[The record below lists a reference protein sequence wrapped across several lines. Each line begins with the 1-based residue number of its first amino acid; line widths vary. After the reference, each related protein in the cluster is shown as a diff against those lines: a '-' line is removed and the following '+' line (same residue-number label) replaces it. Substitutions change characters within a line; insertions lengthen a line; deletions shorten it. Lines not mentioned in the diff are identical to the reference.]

1 MLQINLSTRPFY
13 NERAVHL
20 ALGAVGILVLALT
33 TFNVIQVVT
42 LSGRYADVTTRADEV
57 EARAADV
64 ARQALNIQRDL
75 DPDELEVAGA
85 NARAANTL
93 IDRRVFSW
101 TEFFNRIESTLPTDV
116 MLTSVRPE
124 IEPNAMAV
132 SMGVLGRR
140 VEEIETFIER
150 LEATRAFAE
159 LLPLQEEPTNE
170 GLYRAALRG
179 RYLQSAEQTPR
190 GLNPGGAED
199 PSRE

>member
-13 NERAVHL
+13 NERAVHFS
-20 ALGAVGILVLALT
+20 LGLVGILVLALT
-33 TFNVIQVVT
+33 TFNVTQVVT
-42 LSGRYADVTTRADEV
+42 LSGRHTALTTRADRV
-57 EARAADV
+57 EATADDV
-64 ARQALNIQRDL
+64 ARQTLTIQRNL
-75 DPDELEVAGA
+75 DRDELEVADA
-85 NARAANTL
+85 NVRAANTL
-93 IDRRVFSW
+93 IDQRVFSW
-101 TEFFNRIESTLPTDV
+101 TKFFNRIESTLPADV

-124 IEPNAMAV
+124 IEPDEMAV

-190 GLNPGGAED
+190 GPNPGGAED
-199 PSRE
+199 PSLE

>member
-20 ALGAVGILVLALT
+20 ALGLVGILVLALT
-33 TFNVIQVVT
+33 TFNVTQVVT
-42 LSGRYADVTTRADEV
+42 LSGRHTALTTRADRV
-57 EARAADV
+57 EATADDV
-64 ARQALNIQRDL
+64 ARQTLTIQRNL
-75 DPDELEVAGA
+75 DRDELEVAGA
-85 NARAANTL
+85 NVRAANTL

-101 TEFFNRIESTLPTDV
+101 TEFFNRIESTLPADV

-124 IEPNAMAV
+124 IEPDEMAV

-150 LEATRAFAE
+150 LEATRAFAD

-190 GLNPGGAED
+190 GPNPGGAED
-199 PSRE
+199 PSLE

>member
-13 NERAVHL
+13 NERAVHV
-20 ALGAVGILVLALT
+20 ALGAVGVLVLVLT
-33 TFNVIQVVT
+33 AFNVTQVVT
-42 LSGRYADVTTRADEV
+42 LSGRLADATTRADEA
-57 EARAADV
+57 EAAVDAV
-64 ARQALNIQRDL
+64 ARQTLTIQRDL
-75 DPDELEVAGA
+75 DRDDLEVAVA

-93 IDRRVFSW
+93 IDRRGFSW
-101 TEFFNRIESTLPTDV
+101 TEFFNRIESTLPADV

-124 IEPNAMAV
+124 IEPDEMAV

-190 GLNPGGAED
+190 GPNPGGAED

>member
-20 ALGAVGILVLALT
+20 ALGLVGILVLALT
-33 TFNVIQVVT
+33 TFNVTQVIT
-42 LSGRYADVTTRADEV
+42 LSQSHTEFTTPADQAEATAD
-57 EARAADV
+57 DV
-64 ARQALNIQRDL
+64 ARQTLTIQRDL
-75 DPDELEVAGA
+75 DRDELDVAVA

-101 TEFFNRIESTLPTDV
+101 TEFFNRIESTLPADV

-124 IEPNAMAV
+124 IEPDEMAV

-190 GLNPGGAED
+190 GPNPGGAED

>member
-20 ALGAVGILVLALT
+20 TLGAVGVLVLALT
-33 TFNVIQVVT
+33 TFNVTQVVT
-42 LSGRYADVTTRADEV
+42 LSESHTSFTTRADRV
-57 EARAADV
+57 EATAADM
-64 ARQALNIQRDL
+64 ARQTLTIQRDL
-75 DPDELEVAGA
+75 DRDELEVADA

-101 TEFFNRIESTLPTDV
+101 TEFFNRIESTLPADV
-116 MLTSVRPE
+116 MLTLVRPD
-124 IEPNAMAV
+124 IEPDEMAV

-140 VEEIETFIER
+140 VEEIETFIKQ
-150 LEATRAFAE
+150 LEATGAFAE

-190 GLNPGGAED
+190 GSNVGGAED
-199 PSRE
+199 PSRP

>member
-13 NERAVHL
+13 NERAVHFS
-20 ALGAVGILVLALT
+20 LGLVGILVLALT
-33 TFNVIQVVT
+33 TFNVTQVVT
-42 LSGRYADVTTRADEV
+42 LSGRHTALTTRADRV
-57 EARAADV
+57 EATADDV
-64 ARQALNIQRDL
+64 ARQTLAIQRNL
-75 DPDELEVAGA
+75 DRDELEVADA
-85 NARAANTL
+85 NVRAANTL
-93 IDRRVFSW
+93 IDQRVFSW
-101 TEFFNRIESTLPTDV
+101 TEFFNRIESTLPADV

-124 IEPNAMAV
+124 IEPDEMAV

-150 LEATRAFAE
+150 LEATRAFVE

-190 GLNPGGAED
+190 GPNPGGAED
-199 PSRE
+199 PSLE

>member
-20 ALGAVGILVLALT
+20 ALGAVGVLVLALT
-33 TFNVIQVVT
+33 TFNVTQVVT
-42 LSGRYADVTTRADEV
+42 LSGRHTALTTRADEA
-57 EARAADV
+57 EATADDV
-64 ARQALNIQRDL
+64 ARQTLTIQRDL
-75 DPDELEVAGA
+75 DRNDLEVAVA

-101 TEFFNRIESTLPTDV
+101 TEFFNRIESTLPADV

-124 IEPNAMAV
+124 IEPDEMAV

-140 VEEIETFIER
+140 VEEIETFIEQ
-150 LEATRAFAE
+150 LEATDAFAE
-159 LLPLQEEPTNE
+159 LLPLTEEPTND

-179 RYLQSAEQTPR
+179 RYLQSAEQASR
-190 GLNPGGAED
+190 GPNAGGAED
-199 PSRE
+199 PSRP

>member
-20 ALGAVGILVLALT
+20 ALGLVGILVLALT
-33 TFNVIQVVT
+33 TFNVTQVVR
-42 LSGRYADVTTRADEV
+42 LSESHTDFTTRADQG
-57 EARAADV
+57 EAAAADIV
-64 ARQALNIQRDL
+64 RQTIAIQRDV
-75 DPDELEVAGA
+75 DRDELEVADA
-85 NARAANTL
+85 NVRAANTL

-101 TEFFNRIESTLPTDV
+101 TEFFNRIESTLPADV

-124 IEPNAMAV
+124 IEPDAMAV

-159 LLPLQEEPTNE
+159 LLALQEEPTNE

-179 RYLQSAEQTPR
+179 RYLQSAEQTPSVP
-190 GLNPGGAED
+190 NPGGAED
-199 PSRE
+199 ASQ

>member
-13 NERAVHL
+13 NERAVHF
-20 ALGAVGILVLALT
+20 ALGLVGILVLALT
-33 TFNVIQVVT
+33 TFNVIQVIT
-42 LSGRYADVTTRADEV
+42 LSERHTEFTTPADQAEATAD
-57 EARAADV
+57 DV
-64 ARQALNIQRDL
+64 ARQTLTIQRDL
-75 DPDELEVAGA
+75 DRDELEVAGA
-85 NARAANTL
+85 NVRAANTL

-101 TEFFNRIESTLPTDV
+101 TEFFNRIESTLPADV

-124 IEPNAMAV
+124 IEPDEMAV

-190 GLNPGGAED
+190 GPNPGGAED

>member
-20 ALGAVGILVLALT
+20 ALGAVGVLVLALT
-33 TFNVIQVVT
+33 TFNVTQVVT
-42 LSGRYADVTTRADEV
+42 LSGRYADATTRADEA
-57 EARAADV
+57 EARADDV
-64 ARQALNIQRDL
+64 AREALTIQRDL
-75 DPDELEVAGA
+75 DRDELEVAGA

-101 TEFFNRIESTLPTDV
+101 TEFFNRIESTLPADV

-124 IEPNAMAV
+124 IEPDEMAV

-140 VEEIETFIER
+140 VEEIETFIEQ
-150 LEATRAFAE
+150 LEATGAFVE
-159 LLPLQEEPTNE
+159 LLPLTEEPTNE

-179 RYLQSAEQTPR
+179 RYLQSAEQAPR
-190 GLNPGGAED
+190 GPNAGGAED
-199 PSRE
+199 PSRP

>member
-20 ALGAVGILVLALT
+20 ALGLVGILVLALT
-33 TFNVIQVVT
+33 TFNVTQVVK
-42 LSGRYADVTTRADEV
+42 LSESHTGFTTPADQAEATAD
-57 EARAADV
+57 DV
-64 ARQALNIQRDL
+64 AHQTLTIQRDL
-75 DPDELEVAGA
+75 DRDELEVAGA
-85 NARAANTL
+85 NAQTANTL

-101 TEFFNRIESTLPTDV
+101 TEFFNRIESTLPADV

-124 IEPNAMAV
+124 IEPDAMAV

-179 RYLQSAEQTPR
+179 RYLQSAEQTPSGR
-190 GLNPGGAED
+190 NPGGAED
-199 PSRE
+199 ASQ

>member
-20 ALGAVGILVLALT
+20 ALGAVGVLVLALT
-33 TFNVIQVVT
+33 AFNVTQVVM
-42 LSGRYADVTTRADEV
+42 LSWRLADATIRADEA
-57 EARAADV
+57 EATADDV
-64 ARQALNIQRDL
+64 ARQTLTIRRDL
-75 DPDELEVAGA
+75 DRDELEVAVA

-101 TEFFNRIESTLPTDV
+101 TEFFNRIESTLPADV

-124 IEPNAMAV
+124 IEPDEMAV

-159 LLPLQEEPTNE
+159 LLPLQEEPTDE

-179 RYLQSAEQTPR
+179 LYLQSAEQTPR
-190 GLNPGGAED
+190 GPNAGGAED
-199 PSRE
+199 PSLE